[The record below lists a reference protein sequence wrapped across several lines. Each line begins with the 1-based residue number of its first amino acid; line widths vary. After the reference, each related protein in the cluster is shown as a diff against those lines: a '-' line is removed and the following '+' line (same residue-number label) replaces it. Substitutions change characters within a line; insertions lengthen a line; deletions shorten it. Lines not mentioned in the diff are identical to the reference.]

1 MLSTEA
7 IVGEEVVVLKGLGRA
22 RHVFWVRVKFSCPVR
37 VRVRQVSL
45 IPKMSKREVLD
56 DLRNMPYFKNYAA
69 TSGAVH
75 NISKHEDA
83 VKDIFIK
90 HGLREHSKT
99 QKHTLPPM
107 SFVSQPNGTQKGP
120 DFLVRFGC
128 HVVYNFECKSTDNN
142 STPLYNSG
150 GIKQDFIY
158 VYSAAKYN
166 KTTLYIGGDV
176 CSLEQQRLI
185 DELVQRQNELAKE
198 YNSRIKE
205 ADVTRRG
212 VYYYTRPMISQRG
225 GAELTDYFTHPD
237 RKRCEL
243 RVYDFMNAE
252 PPEEP
257 EPQPQS

>member
-1 MLSTEA
+1 
-7 IVGEEVVVLKGLGRA
+7 
-22 RHVFWVRVKFSCPVR
+22 
-37 VRVRQVSL
+37 VRQVSL
-45 IPKMSKREVLD
+45 IPKMSKRDVLD

-90 HGLREHSKT
+90 HGLREHAKNAKPKKT
-99 QKHTLPPM
+99 PYMLPPM
-107 SFVSQPNGTQKGP
+107 SFVFQPYGPQNNP
-120 DFLVRFGC
+120 DFLVRFVC
-128 HVVYNFECKSTDNN
+128 DNIYKFECKSTDKKTTN
-142 STPLYNSG
+142 PVYNGG

-185 DELVQRQNELAKE
+185 DELFQRQNELAEE